1 MEKQKQS
8 LTFFGD
14 AKDARENY
22 FCDRDYQD
30 FLTNCQILIQN
41 KYLTGEILDDNIY
54 NISILNKTFIEFE
67 QNFGWTWMSQL

>member
-8 LTFFGD
+8 LTFL
-14 AKDARENY
+14 AMLKNARENY

-41 KYLTGEILDDNIY
+41 KYLTGEVLDDNIY

-67 QNFGWTWMSQL
+67 QNFG

>member
-30 FLTNCQILIQN
+30 FLTNCQILIQTN
-41 KYLTGEILDDNIY
+41 T
-54 NISILNKTFIEFE
+54 
-67 QNFGWTWMSQL
+67 